1 MYKTVMI
8 LSVGTN
14 WLKASDLRPEPFEE
28 TLLQLE
34 KFNENMKQKYRS
46 IGIMD
51 DFSHIVNNMIGSLQ
65 EVQVSTYISHL
76 DENIFLSVKRRGYGT
91 KNQDAGEKI
100 SRCH

>member
-8 LSVGTN
+8 LSLGIN

-65 EVQVSTYISHL
+65 EVQVGISDL
-76 DENIFLSVKRRGYGT
+76 FASSL
-91 KNQDAGEKI
+91 
-100 SRCH
+100 

>member
-8 LSVGTN
+8 LSLGTN

-65 EVQVSTYISHL
+65 EVQVGIS
-76 DENIFLSVKRRGYGT
+76 DFLLLEILIVGSVQR
-91 KNQDAGEKI
+91 
-100 SRCH
+100 

>member
-8 LSVGTN
+8 LSLGTN

-65 EVQVSTYISHL
+65 EVQVGISDL
-76 DENIFLSVKRRGYGT
+76 FASGNIKCW
-91 KNQDAGEKI
+91 I
-100 SRCH
+100 SPKVRIWCRK

>member
-8 LSVGTN
+8 VSLGAN

-100 SRCH
+100 SRRH

>member
-8 LSVGTN
+8 LSLGTN

-65 EVQVSTYISHL
+65 EVQVGISVYL
-76 DENIFLSVKRRGYGT
+76 LLEILIVGSVQR
-91 KNQDAGEKI
+91 
-100 SRCH
+100 

>member
-1 MYKTVMI
+1 MAIAAVKMYRTVMI
-8 LSVGTN
+8 LSLGTN

-65 EVQVSTYISHL
+65 EVQVGIASSLTLHDLI
-76 DENIFLSVKRRGYGT
+76 I
-91 KNQDAGEKI
+91 
-100 SRCH
+100 

>member
-1 MYKTVMI
+1 MYRTVMI
-8 LSVGTN
+8 LSLGTN

-65 EVQVSTYISHL
+65 EVQVGISSYICML
-76 DENIFLSVKRRGYGT
+76 LFNFLISPKERTWCKKSRRRR
-91 KNQDAGEKI
+91 KN
-100 SRCH
+100 

>member
-1 MYKTVMI
+1 MYRAVII
-8 LSVGTN
+8 LSLGSN
-14 WLKASDLRPEPFEE
+14 CLKASDLGQTPEPFEE

-65 EVQVSTYISHL
+65 EVQVR
-76 DENIFLSVKRRGYGT
+76 FLSLTHT
-91 KNQDAGEKI
+91 KVFRFILFSVQ
-100 SRCH
+100 R

>member
-8 LSVGTN
+8 LSLGTN

-65 EVQVSTYISHL
+65 EVQVGGISGLFASRYI
-76 DENIFLSVKRRGYGT
+76 NCW
-91 KNQDAGEKI
+91 I
-100 SRCH
+100 SPKVRIWCRK

>member
-8 LSVGTN
+8 LSLGTN

-65 EVQVSTYISHL
+65 EVQVGIVYLFLKILNCLISQKVR
-76 DENIFLSVKRRGYGT
+76 IWCK
-91 KNQDAGEKI
+91 K
-100 SRCH
+100 

>member
-1 MYKTVMI
+1 M
-8 LSVGTN
+8 
-14 WLKASDLRPEPFEE
+14 KASDLRPEPFEE

-65 EVQVSTYISHL
+65 EVQVGISDFL
-76 DENIFLSVKRRGYGT
+76 LLASRNI
-91 KNQDAGEKI
+91 NCWI
-100 SRCH
+100 SPKVRIWCRK